1 MTLGDRNLSGT
12 EEQCLE
18 ASHAPF
24 LRALRGLYPP
34 WLTGFSLTGIR
45 RDESAESDRLYQA
58 RFAHKGLIQQVA
70 HDFQQNS
77 RVLRGQIRLIGPG
90 IAVAAEQYRAQ
101 DRKAFIVEV
110 CEGAD
115 FLQRV
120 EELQLAALAEFA
132 E

>member
-1 MTLGDRNLSGT
+1 MAALGRVASSASYIDG
-12 EEQCLE
+12 LE
-18 ASHAPF
+18 TSAI
-24 LRALRGLYPP
+24 L
-34 WLTGFSLTGIR
+34 SLTRRLDVIR

-58 RFAHKGLIQQVA
+58 RFAHKGLIQQVT
-70 HDFQQNS
+70 HDFQKNS

-90 IAVAAEQYRAQ
+90 IAVAADQYRAQ

-120 EELQLAALAEFA
+120 EEFQFAAFAEFA